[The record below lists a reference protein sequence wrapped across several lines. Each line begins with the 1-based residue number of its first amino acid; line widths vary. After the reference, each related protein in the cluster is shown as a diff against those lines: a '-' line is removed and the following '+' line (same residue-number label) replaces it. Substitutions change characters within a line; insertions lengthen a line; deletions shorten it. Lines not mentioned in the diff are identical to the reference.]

1 MQKTVLITGISGG
14 IGQALLKKFADNGYF
29 VIGQFCSNSKKIE
42 ELKSTYG
49 DSVIFYQCD
58 FSNVSKTSEFA
69 DMVAKNHPNI
79 DTLINNAGISSTSML
94 CDETESSIQKLLDI
108 NLTAPIILSRAISQ
122 NMVKNKKGSIVNI
135 SSIWGKFGGSCETV
149 YSASKGGLNSFGLAL
164 GRELGLS
171 NVRVNNLSC
180 GFVDTAMNGKF
191 SVSDKEDFC
200 SSLALGRICSPDE
213 IADVAYFL
221 SSNEARYVTC
231 QTIGVDGGF

>member
-1 MQKTVLITGISGG
+1 MQKTVFITGISGG
-14 IGQALLKKFADNGYF
+14 IGEALLKKFADNGYF
-29 VIGQFCSNSKKIE
+29 VIGQFCSNFEKIE
-42 ELKSTYG
+42 ELSARYG
-49 DSVIFYQCD
+49 DKVIFYQCD
-58 FSNVSKTSEFA
+58 FSNVESTNEFA
-69 DMVAKNHPNI
+69 RIIAEKHPNI
-79 DTLINNAGISSTSML
+79 DVLINNAGVSSTNML
-94 CDETESSIQKLLDI
+94 CDETVDSVQKLLNI
-108 NLTAPIILSRAISQ
+108 NLLSPIILSRAISQ
-122 NMVKNKKGSIVNI
+122 NMVKNKNGSIVNI

-191 SVSDKEDFC
+191 SKEDREDFC
-200 SSLALGRICSPDE
+200 SSVALGRICSPAE

-221 SSNEARYVTC
+221 SSDEARYVTC